1 MTQKITLKE
10 IMETDVVT
18 QPEDVSIEEAALI
31 MTHTTIGAVLVVNN
45 DNKPTGIFTERD
57 VITKIV
63 GKKTA
68 KYAQLRENMTT
79 DLVTMSPEDTVIDAA
94 TIMANKKIRHIVVV
108 GSEGNLQGIISMR
121 DTNKALLRIIQSSL

>member
-94 TIMANKKIRHIVVV
+94 TIMANKKIRHIVVI